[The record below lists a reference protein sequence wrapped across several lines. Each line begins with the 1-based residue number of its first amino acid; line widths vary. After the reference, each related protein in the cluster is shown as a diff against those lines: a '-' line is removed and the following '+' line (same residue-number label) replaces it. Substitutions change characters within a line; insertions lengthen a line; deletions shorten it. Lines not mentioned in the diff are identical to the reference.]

1 MHSPYLFNSIYMLF
15 IHCILLYF
23 LINNKK
29 RGFLF
34 QQNYFKNTSGRFSGV
49 IRVPH
54 THHTVRNQEEI
65 PILPSSF
72 FRNREREK
80 ERKSLFF
87 ICHPPAIRYSSYAR
101 SRVIVN
107 AFLVIIFCALLLDAI
122 SIMQH
127 E

>member
-34 QQNYFKNTSGRFSGV
+34 QQNYLKIQAVDSPASYEYRTHTTPYGTRKKYRFF
-49 IRVPH
+49 P
-54 THHTVRNQEEI
+54 VRSSEI
-65 PILPSSF
+65 
-72 FRNREREK
+72 EK

-122 SIMQH
+122 SIIMQH